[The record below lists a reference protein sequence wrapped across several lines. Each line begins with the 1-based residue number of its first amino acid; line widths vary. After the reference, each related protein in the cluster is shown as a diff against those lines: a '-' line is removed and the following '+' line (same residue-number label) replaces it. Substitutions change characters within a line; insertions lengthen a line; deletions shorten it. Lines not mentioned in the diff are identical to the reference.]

1 VVFVA
6 IIAAAFLGEKLSP
19 LNWLGVALIAAGA
32 VLVAAVL
39 SRAPT
44 IWTINSTSVFPAK
57 AGIQIH
63 PDASPGPRPSPGRRM
78 RDRRSNLHLSMDE
91 LSIADVLA
99 EVAVLVKPYFG
110 RGRTADY
117 IPQLACVPPTKFGM
131 AVRLVSGEEAVIGDA
146 DEGFSVQS
154 ITKVFSLGL
163 ALNRFGDEVWT
174 RVGKE
179 PSGTPFNHLSQLEAE
194 DGVPRNPFINAGA
207 LAICDQ
213 LMDVFKDPP
222 ALVRGFAGFL
232 AGERVEIDEAVA
244 ASELANAHQ
253 NRAIA
258 NLMRGKGTIS
268 HDPEA
273 VVAAY
278 CRQCALTMSCRQLAR
293 AMLPLAAG
301 GFSPLVEET
310 IFPERLSRR
319 LNALL
324 LTCGIYDSVGSF
336 AYRVGLPAK
345 SGVGG
350 GIVAIVPGKAA
361 IAVWSPE
368 LDRFGTSV
376 VGTVALERFSQL
388 TNCSVL

>member
-1 VVFVA
+1 
-6 IIAAAFLGEKLSP
+6 
-19 LNWLGVALIAAGA
+19 
-32 VLVAAVL
+32 
-39 SRAPT
+39 
-44 IWTINSTSVFPAK
+44 
-57 AGIQIH
+57 
-63 PDASPGPRPSPGRRM
+63 
-78 RDRRSNLHLSMDE
+78 MDD

-99 EVAVLVKPYFG
+99 EVAVMVKPHFG
-110 RGRTADY
+110 KGRTADY
-117 IPQLACVPPTKFGM
+117 IPQLACVPPTRFGM
-131 AVRLVSGEEAVIGDA
+131 AVRTVKGEEAVIGDA

-194 DGVPRNPFINAGA
+194 EGVPRNPFINAGA
-207 LAICDQ
+207 MAISDQ
-213 LMDVFKDPP
+213 LMDVFPDP
-222 ALVRGFAGFL
+222 AGLVRGFAGFL
-232 AGERVEIDEAVA
+232 AGEKVEIDEAVA
-244 ASELANAHQ
+244 ASELANAWQ

-258 NLMRGKGTIS
+258 NLMRGKGAIN

-293 AMLPLAAG
+293 AFLPLAAG
-301 GFSPLVEET
+301 GFSPIVEET

-376 VGTVALERFSQL
+376 VGAAALERFSQL

>member
-1 VVFVA
+1 MD
-6 IIAAAFLGEKLSP
+6 AF
-19 LNWLGVALIAAGA
+19 
-32 VLVAAVL
+32 
-39 SRAPT
+39 
-44 IWTINSTSVFPAK
+44 
-57 AGIQIH
+57 
-63 PDASPGPRPSPGRRM
+63 
-78 RDRRSNLHLSMDE
+78 
-91 LSIADVLA
+91 SIDQVLA
-99 EVAVLVKPYFG
+99 EVAVLVKPHFG
-110 RGRTADY
+110 KGRPADY
-117 IPQLACVPPTKFGM
+117 IPQLADVPGSKFGM
-131 AVRLVSGEEAVIGDA
+131 AVRTVAGDEHVIGDA

-154 ITKVFSLGL
+154 ITKVFALGL

-179 PSGTPFNHLSQLEAE
+179 PSGTPFNHLSQLESE
-194 DGVPRNPFINAGA
+194 GGVPRNPFINAGA
-207 LAICDQ
+207 LAITD
-213 LMDVFKDPP
+213 LLLDTVKDS
-222 ALVRGFAGFL
+222 AGLVRGFAGFL
-232 AGERVEIDEAVA
+232 ADAPVQIDEAVA
-244 ASELANAHQ
+244 ASELATAHQ

-258 NLMRGKGTIS
+258 HLMRGKDTLT

-293 AMLPLAAG
+293 ALLPLAAG
-301 GFSPLVEET
+301 GFSPVIQET
-310 IFPERLSRR
+310 IFPDRLTRR

-350 GIVAIVPGKAA
+350 GIVAVVPGKAV
-361 IAVWSPE
+361 IVVWSPE

-376 VGTVALERFSQL
+376 VGTAALEAFSQL

>member
-1 VVFVA
+1 MD
-6 IIAAAFLGEKLSP
+6 AF
-19 LNWLGVALIAAGA
+19 
-32 VLVAAVL
+32 
-39 SRAPT
+39 
-44 IWTINSTSVFPAK
+44 
-57 AGIQIH
+57 
-63 PDASPGPRPSPGRRM
+63 
-78 RDRRSNLHLSMDE
+78 
-91 LSIADVLA
+91 SIDQVLA
-99 EVAVLVKPYFG
+99 EVAVLVKPHFG
-110 RGRTADY
+110 KGRPADY
-117 IPQLACVPPTKFGM
+117 IPQLAEVPGHKFGM
-131 AVRLVSGEEAVIGDA
+131 AVRTLDGEEFVTGDA

-154 ITKVFSLGL
+154 ITKVFALGL

-179 PSGTPFNHLSQLEAE
+179 PSGTPFNYLSQLEAE
-194 DGVPRNPFINAGA
+194 GGVPRNPFINAGA
-207 LAICDQ
+207 LSITDQ
-213 LMDVFKDPP
+213 LLDTVRDPA

-232 AGERVEIDEAVA
+232 AGEAVVIDEAVA
-244 ASELANAHQ
+244 ASELATAHQ

-258 NLMRGKGTIS
+258 NLMRGKGTIT

-301 GFSPLVEET
+301 GFSPIVQET
-310 IFPERLSRR
+310 IFPERLTRR

-350 GIVAIVPGKAA
+350 GIVAVVPGKAVVT
-361 IAVWSPE
+361 VWSPE

-376 VGTVALERFSQL
+376 VGAAALEAFAQL

>member
-1 VVFVA
+1 
-6 IIAAAFLGEKLSP
+6 
-19 LNWLGVALIAAGA
+19 
-32 VLVAAVL
+32 
-39 SRAPT
+39 
-44 IWTINSTSVFPAK
+44 
-57 AGIQIH
+57 
-63 PDASPGPRPSPGRRM
+63 
-78 RDRRSNLHLSMDE
+78 MDDF
-91 LSIADVLA
+91 SIADVLA
-99 EVAVLVKPYFG
+99 EVAVLVKPHFG
-110 RGRTADY
+110 KGQPADY
-117 IPQLACVPPTKFGM
+117 IPQLACVPPSKFGM
-131 AVRLVSGEEAVIGDA
+131 AVRTVAGQEAVIGDA

-179 PSGTPFNHLSQLEAE
+179 PSGTPFNYLSQLESE
-194 DGVPRNPFINAGA
+194 EGVPRNPFINAGA
-207 LAICDQ
+207 MAITDL
-213 LMDVFKDPP
+213 LMDVFKDPA

-232 AGERVEIDEAVA
+232 AGETVEIDKTVA
-244 ASELANAHQ
+244 ASELATAHQ

-258 NLMRGKGTIS
+258 HLMRGKGTIS

-278 CRQCALTMSCRQLAR
+278 TRQCALTMSCRQLAR

-301 GFSPLVEET
+301 GFSPLAQET
-310 IFPERLSRR
+310 IFPERLTRR

-350 GIVAIVPGKAA
+350 GIVAVVPGKAT

-376 VGTVALERFSQL
+376 VGTVALERFTQL

>member
-1 VVFVA
+1 MD
-6 IIAAAFLGEKLSP
+6 AF
-19 LNWLGVALIAAGA
+19 
-32 VLVAAVL
+32 
-39 SRAPT
+39 
-44 IWTINSTSVFPAK
+44 
-57 AGIQIH
+57 
-63 PDASPGPRPSPGRRM
+63 
-78 RDRRSNLHLSMDE
+78 
-91 LSIADVLA
+91 SIADVLA
-99 EVAVLVKPYFG
+99 EVAVMVKPHFG
-110 RGRTADY
+110 KGRPADY
-117 IPQLACVPPTKFGM
+117 IPELACVSGSKFGM
-131 AVRLVSGEEAVIGDA
+131 AVRTVAGQEAVIGDA

-154 ITKVFSLGL
+154 ITKVFALGL

-179 PSGTPFNHLSQLEAE
+179 PSGTPFNHLSQLESEA
-194 DGVPRNPFINAGA
+194 GVPRNPFINAGA
-207 LAICDQ
+207 LAITD
-213 LMDVFKDPP
+213 LLLDSVKDPA
-222 ALVRGFAGFL
+222 ALVRGFASFL
-232 AGERVEIDEAVA
+232 ADEQVEIDETVA
-244 ASELANAHQ
+244 ASELATAHK

-258 NLMRGKGTIS
+258 HLMRGKGTIT

-278 CRQCALTMSCRQLAR
+278 TRQCALTMSCRQLAR

-310 IFPERLSRR
+310 IFPERLTRR

-350 GIVAIVPGKAA
+350 GIVAVVPGKA
-361 IAVWSPE
+361 ILAVWSPE

-376 VGTVALERFSQL
+376 VGTVALERFTQL

>member
-1 VVFVA
+1 
-6 IIAAAFLGEKLSP
+6 
-19 LNWLGVALIAAGA
+19 
-32 VLVAAVL
+32 
-39 SRAPT
+39 
-44 IWTINSTSVFPAK
+44 
-57 AGIQIH
+57 
-63 PDASPGPRPSPGRRM
+63 
-78 RDRRSNLHLSMDE
+78 MDE

-117 IPQLACVPPTKFGM
+117 IPQLACVPPGKFGM

-179 PSGTPFNHLSQLEAE
+179 PSGTPFNHLSQLESE
-194 DGVPRNPFINAGA
+194 EGVPRNPFINAGA

-232 AGERVEIDEAVA
+232 AGEKVEIDEAVA
-244 ASELANAHQ
+244 ASELANAWQ

-258 NLMRGKGTIS
+258 NLMRGKGTIA

-293 AMLPLAAG
+293 AFLPLAAG
-301 GFSPLVEET
+301 GFSPVAQET
-310 IFPERLSRR
+310 VFPERLTRR

-324 LTCGIYDSVGSF
+324 LTCGIYDSVGNF
-336 AYRVGLPAK
+336 AYRVGLPSK

-350 GIVAIVPGKAA
+350 GIVAVVPGKAVV
-361 IAVWSPE
+361 AVWSPE
-368 LDRFGTSV
+368 LDRYGTSV
-376 VGTVALERFSQL
+376 VGTAALEAFSQI

>member
-1 VVFVA
+1 
-6 IIAAAFLGEKLSP
+6 
-19 LNWLGVALIAAGA
+19 
-32 VLVAAVL
+32 
-39 SRAPT
+39 
-44 IWTINSTSVFPAK
+44 
-57 AGIQIH
+57 
-63 PDASPGPRPSPGRRM
+63 
-78 RDRRSNLHLSMDE
+78 MDE
-91 LSIADVLA
+91 FSIDDVLA
-99 EVAVLVKPYFG
+99 EVAVLVKPHFG
-110 RGRTADY
+110 KGRPADY
-117 IPQLACVPPTKFGM
+117 IPELADVPGRKFGM
-131 AVRLVSGEEAVIGDA
+131 AVRTIDGGEHVIGDA

-154 ITKVFSLGL
+154 ITKVFALGL

-179 PSGTPFNHLSQLEAE
+179 PSGTPFNHLSQLESE
-194 DGVPRNPFINAGA
+194 GGVPRNPFINAGA
-207 LAICDQ
+207 LAITDH
-213 LMDVFKDPP
+213 LLDSVKDPA
-222 ALVRGFAGFL
+222 ALVRGFASFL
-232 AGERVEIDEAVA
+232 ADEAVEIDEAVA
-244 ASELANAHQ
+244 ASELATAHQ

-258 NLMRGKGTIS
+258 NLMRGKGTIT

-301 GFSPLVEET
+301 GFSPVIQET
-310 IFPERLSRR
+310 IFPDRLTRR

-350 GIVAIVPGKAA
+350 GIVAVVPGKAV
-361 IAVWSPE
+361 ITVWSPE

-376 VGTVALERFSQL
+376 VGTAALEAFAQL
-388 TNCSVL
+388 TSCSVL

>member
-1 VVFVA
+1 M
-6 IIAAAFLGEKLSP
+6 
-19 LNWLGVALIAAGA
+19 
-32 VLVAAVL
+32 
-39 SRAPT
+39 
-44 IWTINSTSVFPAK
+44 PA
-57 AGIQIH
+57 
-63 PDASPGPRPSPGRRM
+63 
-78 RDRRSNLHLSMDE
+78 MDE
-91 LSIADVLA
+91 FSIDDVLA
-99 EVAVLVKPYFG
+99 EVAVLVKPHFG
-110 RGRTADY
+110 KGRPADY
-117 IPQLACVPPTKFGM
+117 IPELANVPGSKFGM
-131 AVRLVSGEEAVIGDA
+131 AVCTLDGGEHVIGDA
-146 DEGFSVQS
+146 DEPFSVQS
-154 ITKVFSLGL
+154 ITKVFALGL
-163 ALNRFGDEVWT
+163 ALNRFGDEVWR

-194 DGVPRNPFINAGA
+194 GGVPRNPFINAGA
-207 LAICDQ
+207 LAITDH
-213 LMDVFKDPP
+213 LLDTVRDPA
-222 ALVRGFAGFL
+222 ALVRGFASFL
-232 AGERVEIDEAVA
+232 ANEAVEIDEAVA
-244 ASELANAHQ
+244 ASELATAHQ

-258 NLMRGKGTIS
+258 NLMRGKGTIT

-301 GFSPLVEET
+301 GFSPVIQET
-310 IFPERLSRR
+310 IFPDRLTRR

-350 GIVAIVPGKAA
+350 GIVAVVPGKAV
-361 IAVWSPE
+361 ITVWSPE

-376 VGTVALERFSQL
+376 VGTAALEAFAQL

>member
-1 VVFVA
+1 
-6 IIAAAFLGEKLSP
+6 
-19 LNWLGVALIAAGA
+19 
-32 VLVAAVL
+32 
-39 SRAPT
+39 
-44 IWTINSTSVFPAK
+44 
-57 AGIQIH
+57 
-63 PDASPGPRPSPGRRM
+63 
-78 RDRRSNLHLSMDE
+78 MDDF
-91 LSIADVLA
+91 SIADVLA
-99 EVAVLVKPYFG
+99 EVAVLVKPHFG
-110 RGRTADY
+110 KGQPADY
-117 IPQLACVPPTKFGM
+117 IPQLACVPPSRFGM
-131 AVRLVSGEEAVIGDA
+131 AVRTVAGQEAVIGDA

-179 PSGTPFNHLSQLEAE
+179 PSGTPFNHLSQLESE
-194 DGVPRNPFINAGA
+194 EGVPRNPFINAGA
-207 LAICDQ
+207 MAITDL
-213 LMDVFKDPP
+213 LMDVFKDPA

-232 AGERVEIDEAVA
+232 AGETVEIDKTVA
-244 ASELANAHQ
+244 ASELATAHQ

-258 NLMRGKGTIS
+258 HLMRGKGTIS

-278 CRQCALTMSCRQLAR
+278 TRQCALTMSCRQLAR

-301 GFSPLVEET
+301 GFSPLAQET
-310 IFPERLSRR
+310 IFPERLTRR

-350 GIVAIVPGKAA
+350 GIVAVVPGKAT

-376 VGTVALERFSQL
+376 VGTVALERFTQL

>member
-1 VVFVA
+1 
-6 IIAAAFLGEKLSP
+6 
-19 LNWLGVALIAAGA
+19 
-32 VLVAAVL
+32 
-39 SRAPT
+39 
-44 IWTINSTSVFPAK
+44 
-57 AGIQIH
+57 
-63 PDASPGPRPSPGRRM
+63 
-78 RDRRSNLHLSMDE
+78 MDE
-91 LSIADVLA
+91 FSIADVLA
-99 EVAVLVKPYFG
+99 EVAVLAKPYFG
-110 RGRTADY
+110 RGRPADY
-117 IPQLACVPPTKFGM
+117 IPELACVPGTKFGM
-131 AVRLVSGEEAVIGDA
+131 AVRTVAGQEAVIGDA

-154 ITKVFSLGL
+154 ITKVFALGL

-194 DGVPRNPFINAGA
+194 EGVPRNPFINAGA
-207 LAICDQ
+207 LAITD
-213 LMDVFKDPP
+213 LLLDSVKDPA
-222 ALVRGFAGFL
+222 ALVRGFASFL
-232 AGERVEIDEAVA
+232 ADEQVEIDETVA
-244 ASELANAHQ
+244 ASELATAHK

-258 NLMRGKGTIS
+258 HLMRGKGTIR

-273 VVAAY
+273 VVGAY
-278 CRQCALTMSCRQLAR
+278 TRQCALTMSCRQLAR

-310 IFPERLSRR
+310 IFPERLTRR

-376 VGTVALERFSQL
+376 VGTVALERFTQL

>member
-1 VVFVA
+1 
-6 IIAAAFLGEKLSP
+6 
-19 LNWLGVALIAAGA
+19 
-32 VLVAAVL
+32 
-39 SRAPT
+39 
-44 IWTINSTSVFPAK
+44 
-57 AGIQIH
+57 
-63 PDASPGPRPSPGRRM
+63 
-78 RDRRSNLHLSMDE
+78 MDE
-91 LSIADVLA
+91 FSIADVLA

-131 AVRLVSGEEAVIGDA
+131 AVRLVSGEEAMIGDA

-179 PSGTPFNHLSQLEAE
+179 PSGTPFNHLSQLESE
-194 DGVPRNPFINAGA
+194 EGVPRNPFINAGA

-232 AGERVEIDEAVA
+232 AGERVEID
-244 ASELANAHQ
+244 
-253 NRAIA
+253 
-258 NLMRGKGTIS
+258 
-268 HDPEA
+268 
-273 VVAAY
+273 
-278 CRQCALTMSCRQLAR
+278 
-293 AMLPLAAG
+293 
-301 GFSPLVEET
+301 EET

-376 VGTVALERFSQL
+376 VGTVALERFTQL

>member
-1 VVFVA
+1 
-6 IIAAAFLGEKLSP
+6 
-19 LNWLGVALIAAGA
+19 
-32 VLVAAVL
+32 
-39 SRAPT
+39 
-44 IWTINSTSVFPAK
+44 
-57 AGIQIH
+57 
-63 PDASPGPRPSPGRRM
+63 
-78 RDRRSNLHLSMDE
+78 MDE

-110 RGRTADY
+110 KGRPADY

-179 PSGTPFNHLSQLEAE
+179 PSGTPFNHLSQLESE
-194 DGVPRNPFINAGA
+194 EGVPRNPFINAGA
-207 LAICDQ
+207 IAVCDQ

-232 AGERVEIDEAVA
+232 AGEKVEIDEAVA
-244 ASELANAHQ
+244 ASELANAWQ

-258 NLMRGKGTIS
+258 NLMRGKGTIH

-301 GFSPLVEET
+301 GFSPIVEET